1 MDYHLGRLPGDSSPL
16 PVRFMGWAESMTR
29 IRYRTIPDAK
39 PIDCK
44 GLSDYVFDLVRIK
57 GIDSDEF
64 KDLLK
69 SFSKDMLRNLYK
81 QALEKRS
88 IVKK

>member
-1 MDYHLGRLPGDSSPL
+1 MGRLPDDSSPL
-16 PVRFMGWAESMTR
+16 SARFMGWPQSMTR
-29 IRYRTIPDAK
+29 IPYKHIPDAK
-39 PIDCK
+39 PVGCK
-44 GLSDYVFDLVRIK
+44 GLSDYVFELVRIK
-57 GIDSDEF
+57 GVESDEF